1 MCLWMIES
9 SCLAAALATSATSL
23 LKVKQIIIPIS
34 IWCLV
39 LSEMLWHQEWNDL
52 VSPSY
57 AGASISPVYF
67 FITLLLHYKTSQAI
81 SKTKTLPVYINTTYF
96 IRVNFDALKIA
107 IVSFETD
114 YYLCYDVLS
123 FNISQYIGFPCALT
137 FGELN

>member
-1 MCLWMIES
+1 
-9 SCLAAALATSATSL
+9 
-23 LKVKQIIIPIS
+23 
-34 IWCLV
+34 
-39 LSEMLWHQEWNDL
+39 MLWHQEWNDL